1 MSVRNSCWLVILVA
15 IALLSPSPAS
25 AQQSKSSKA
34 APSAAPARTKAPSP
48 APRTP
53 AAASAAAPSGQPK
66 AAPAAARPVDPAD
79 EAKKKEILAS
89 SRWRRAVFE
98 MNEWLTTQS
107 IYDAKEVQGIK
118 ADLAARIAQMNSR
131 ELTAM
136 LDDMDAKFQIL
147 ESKPAQEAGSWLAQY
162 LSILSDRKREEVLKQ
177 LPNIGT
183 MTPEQLS
190 QEITKIQRKR
200 QSMIR
205 AQATFDQTRQAQV
218 DATMKANQEAQQAMR
233 RDQRATSNTGYT
245 SPYRPANTGQR
256 PFDNVSDPGPE
267 MKYYVS
273 PWGGVGF
280 TFGG

>member
-1 MSVRNSCWLVILVA
+1 MSLRNHCSLAMLVLF
-15 IALLSPSPAS
+15 ALMNPSLAT
-25 AQQSKSSKA
+25 AQQSKSTKAPAA
-34 APSAAPARTKAPSP
+34 APRTKAASP

-53 AAASAAAPSGQPK
+53 APASPGTPADGKKA
-66 AAPAAARPVDPAD
+66 AAPAAPRPVDPAD

-89 SRWRRAVFE
+89 SRWRRATFE
-98 MNEWLTTQS
+98 MNEWLSNQT
-107 IYDAKEVQGIK
+107 IYDPKEVQGIK
-118 ADLAARIAQMNSR
+118 ADLSARIATMNAR

-147 ESKPAQEAGSWLAQY
+147 ESKPAQEAGAWLAQY
-162 LSILSDRKREEVLKQ
+162 LSILSDTKREEVLKQ

-183 MTPEQLS
+183 MTPAQLN
-190 QEITKIQRKR
+190 QEIVKIQRKR

-233 RDQRATSNTGYT
+233 RDQRAASTSSYT

-280 TFGG
+280 SFGS

>member
-1 MSVRNSCWLVILVA
+1 MSLRNLCSLAMLML
-15 IALLSPSPAS
+15 IALLSPSLAS
-25 AQQSKSSKA
+25 AQQSKATKAPAA
-34 APSAAPARTKAPSP
+34 APRTKSPSP
-48 APRTP
+48 APRAP
-53 AAASAAAPSGQPK
+53 AAASPAAPAGGTK
-66 AAPAAARPVDPAD
+66 AAAPAAARPADPAD
-79 EAKKKEILAS
+79 DAKKKEILAS
-89 SRWRRAVFE
+89 SRWRRATFE
-98 MNEWLTTQS
+98 LNEWLTTQS

-118 ADLAARIAQMNSR
+118 ADLAARVAKMNSR

-136 LDDMDAKFQIL
+136 LDDMDAKFRIL
-147 ESKPAQEAGSWLAQY
+147 ESKPAQDAGAWLAQY
-162 LSILSDRKREEVLKQ
+162 LSILSDTKREEVLKQ

-183 MTPEQLS
+183 MTPAQLN
-190 QEITKIQRKR
+190 QEIVKIQRKR

-218 DATMKANQEAQQAMR
+218 DATLKANQEAQQAMR
-233 RDQRATSNTGYT
+233 RDQRAASTTGYT

-280 TFGG
+280 TFGS

>member
-1 MSVRNSCWLVILVA
+1 MSVRNSGWLVMLVL
-15 IALLSPSPAS
+15 IALLSPSAAS
-25 AQQSKSSKA
+25 AQASKSSKA
-34 APSAAPARTKAPSP
+34 PPAAPARTKAPSP

-53 AAASAAAPSGQPK
+53 AAASPAPPSGGPK
-66 AAPAAARPVDPAD
+66 AAAPAAARPADPAD

-89 SRWRRAVFE
+89 SRWRRAMFE
-98 MNEWLTTQS
+98 MNEWLTNQT
-107 IYDAKEVQGIK
+107 IYDPQEVQGIK
-118 ADLAARIAQMNSR
+118 TDLRARVAKMNAR

-183 MTPEQLS
+183 MTPAQLS

-218 DATMKANQEAQQAMR
+218 DAAMKANQEAQQAMR
-233 RDQRATSNTGYT
+233 RQQGATSNTGYT
-245 SPYRPANTGQR
+245 SPYRPANSGQR

-280 TFGG
+280 MFGS